1 MVKSHKRR
9 KYLLLTHNIEVLAL
23 SMIGILLLNKN
34 KRQPA
39 QKNNKHKQ
47 TTSTDTLLIQILNIW
62 KGVQPY

>member
-9 KYLLLTHNIEVLAL
+9 KYLLSTHNTDLLAL

-34 KRQPA
+34 KKQPA
-39 QKNNKHKQ
+39 QKKNKQ
-47 TTSTDTLLIQILNIW
+47 TTSTDTLIQILNIW